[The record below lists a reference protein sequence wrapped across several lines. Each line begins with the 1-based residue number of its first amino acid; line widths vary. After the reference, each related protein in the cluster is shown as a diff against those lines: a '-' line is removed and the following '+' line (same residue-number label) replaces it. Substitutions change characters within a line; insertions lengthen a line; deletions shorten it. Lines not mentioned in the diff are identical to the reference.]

1 MRTGVLLDFFL
12 RNEIRSGWGSLDHSK
27 NEIEFRI
34 LHGRNRVVCKI
45 ATLDFKRVNFGLF
58 KDLFGGILWIR
69 LLKGLGAQERW
80 LIFKHN
86 FQ

>member
-12 RNEIRSGWGSLDHSK
+12 TNKIRSGWGSLDYNK
-27 NEIEFRI
+27 IEVEFRT

-58 KDLFGGILWIR
+58 KDLLGGIPLIR
-69 LLKGLGAQERW
+69 VLKDLGTQEIW
-80 LIFKHN
+80 LIFKHH